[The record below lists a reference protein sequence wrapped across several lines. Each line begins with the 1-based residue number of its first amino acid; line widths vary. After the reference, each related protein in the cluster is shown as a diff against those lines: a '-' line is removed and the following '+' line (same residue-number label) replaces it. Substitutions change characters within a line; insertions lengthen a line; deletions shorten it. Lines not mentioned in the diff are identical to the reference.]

1 MYTIENAGLNY
12 SDIRPL
18 YGYYST
24 YNLMSLYDLQKLFF
38 DALDNTGA
46 PKRNRA
52 EARKH
57 IREVHR
63 RNVISIRIKVL
74 LEGVPMDERLSFT
87 REELIELHRIQ
98 QNEAGYDYWPISKSV
113 TRKLRGL
120 VKKQKGRRI
129 IVSLE
134 DFLGVMPYTLNEE
147 EI

>member
-1 MYTIENAGLNY
+1 MWGLNY
-12 SDIRPL
+12 SDILSL
-18 YGYYST
+18 YGYSST
-24 YNLMSLYDLQKLFF
+24 YDLMSLYELQKLFF
-38 DALDNTGA
+38 NELNNTEVLK
-46 PKRNRA
+46 KRNRA

-57 IREVHR
+57 IREIHR